1 MSMSNQKLS
10 GTIVFSSG
18 VSGDFDIWTLN
29 LATNELKQLTHGTDL
44 NDMPK
49 WSPDGKRIAFV
60 SNRENGVPDIWIMN
74 ADGSNQTKLTK
85 SNKYHSEPS
94 WSPDGKHII
103 CVANYQDS
111 ENLDIYALNADGSGT
126 PELLVSSKGLE
137 AGPCLSPDCKHLL
150 FSSTKSGS
158 EDIWEC
164 HLETQKLRQVTSHPA
179 RDFGAVYS
187 HDGSQIAFIT
197 EADETSAQDAS
208 ADADVWV
215 MSRDGLTEYP
225 ITRNDKSDRYVAW
238 SPDSKYVI
246 CASRKTFCNADR
258 LNIFEVAT
266 CRQMP
271 FDYSR
276 CELEKEIGAQT
287 HNNAL
292 LGFLLGN
299 SVVRACYGENYFGH
313 ERYPHWKA

>member
-1 MSMSNQKLS
+1 MNISNTKLS

-18 VSGDFDIWTLN
+18 VSGDFDIWTLD
-29 LATNELKQLTHGTDL
+29 LATQKLTQLTHGTNL

-49 WSPDGKRIAFV
+49 WSPDGKSIVFV
-60 SNRENGVPDIWIMN
+60 SDRENGVPDIWIMN
-74 ADGSNQTKLTK
+74 ADGTNQTNLTK

-94 WSPDGKHII
+94 WSPDGKHIV

-111 ENLDIYALNADGSGT
+111 ENLDIYALNADGTGT
-126 PELLVSSKGLE
+126 PELVVSSKGRE
-137 AGPCLSPDCKHLL
+137 AGPCLSPDGKYLL
-150 FSSTKSGS
+150 FSSTRSGN
-158 EDIWEC
+158 EDIWEYNIA
-164 HLETQKLRQVTSHPA
+164 TQELIQVTSHPA

-187 HDGSQIAFIT
+187 PNGSQIAFIT
-197 EADETSAQDAS
+197 EADEHSAQDAS
-208 ADADVWV
+208 DDADVWV

-225 ITRNDKSDRYVAW
+225 ITKNSKSDRYVAW
-238 SPDSKYVI
+238 SPDSKHVI

-271 FDYSR
+271 FDYLR
-276 CELEKEIGAQT
+276 RDLENEIGAHVHQS
-287 HNNAL
+287 L
-292 LGFLLGN
+292 LTSLIGDG
-299 SVVRACYGENYFGH
+299 VARAFYGENYFGH